1 MFLKG
6 LRAWKKRWK
15 KLTDRK
21 FILSSQL
28 TGMDTMIEKM
38 KETFSADMVEE
49 TGRQIRSNKETLGEL
64 QIQKGV
70 LLDVWKISIPCE
82 AKSPR

>member
-1 MFLKG
+1 MEKEME
-6 LRAWKKRWK
+6 

-28 TGMDTMIEKM
+28 TGMDTVIEKM
-38 KETFSADMVEE
+38 KETFSADMVKKQ
-49 TGRQIRSNKETLGEL
+49 TGRFAVTRNLLREL

-70 LLDVWKISIPCE
+70 P
-82 AKSPR
+82 